1 MLRKVLLLIAII
13 VSFDAYARA
22 RSVPLMDPAPVPVP
36 SATASA
42 TIEKA
47 IIGSGVRRDWVIAD
61 RQPGVVTLRYAVRG
75 FSVTVKARYDSN
87 NVTIKYSDSTELGYG
102 MEDGVA
108 VIHPNYNRWVNNL
121 AHDIAAELSISSIR

>member
-1 MLRKVLLLIAII
+1 MVYRGSHDDTAARGLQFLAKSAGRDRDPDRDRHGQRTGAADD
-13 VSFDAYARA
+13 DAN
-22 RSVPLMDPAPVPVP
+22 
-36 SATASA
+36 
-42 TIEKA
+42 
-47 IIGSGVRRDWVIAD
+47 AD

-102 MEDGVA
+102 TEDGVA